1 MKKHDLVKE
10 RNEKVKKACDWITMH
25 CRNIKREIKWKIE
38 ALNKKEEKNEKFF
51 FWISLGLFVVG
62 VIAEVFSSY
71 YYLIEIESDSF
82 NGICTAIV
90 GIQATVSVVIFSF
103 ITIFSNFQEKEKY
116 GIPIVKYLIKYRNVI
131 LNQSDTFYV
140 VMILLIISVIS
151 LFFGWINLIFCSFII
166 STLLVIYLA
175 KESFLIY
182 RMEDIDEEIFS
193 FLKTNIHNKNLDIL
207 DEYLRCER
215 NHMDNGDYKGKKP
228 ESKLDKLWGDEIEK
242 YSPSLDSEEFK
253 ESHTAFTSLVT
264 EYLNSSDMSV
274 QSYGIE
280 IALLIL
286 ERYSKEKKRDS
297 KVNIYGIID
306 DDIPV
311 VYAKDSFRK
320 WMLSLTHIVYS
331 DNPNRIKVRNIVSL
345 VNKLETTVN
354 KYDRYS
360 LTNNFLFL
368 LIQGADGKNGNLDDL
383 SQILRSFKS
392 ALRIYKKPMNQDN
405 KYTEYAIHS
414 YLMAIECGYIQIV
427 GQEFKKYG
435 SDWKPETK
443 EEKLLFGII
452 VCYLYYMGYV
462 AEEYEIEKLYDGR
475 IKKGDFIKVLQDNND
490 VIFNFFLYL
499 DLSTEYLDEMKKYMK
514 SYEILILNTGS
525 KTMIIDDIID
535 KGMILFKALATNP
548 FMDKWLEV
556 LVNNDWFHIYNMFV
570 LNKNIK
576 NELLEIKWFGNN
588 TEESIDTIYT
598 NLVDTIVKLSYSAV
612 LNSSKIITNENED
625 RFADYLKHNLEKLEV
640 GLSFG
645 SVSQNNKINIKPILL
660 RRLEFEDSFYW
671 KDLSSKIKGKV
682 LYFVCKLFSDVF
694 KSKVITCHFDA
705 EDYLNTIDS
714 YDYLTGN
721 TNIPLYDKDF
731 VLRRR
736 VYETVSKDYY
746 APFNI
751 EDSPAIIAADKDKIG
766 VKIGIIDVKV
776 RKLTD
781 EEKRGNGN
789 KVFDR
794 YKEQIVNDIYF
805 SFDEEDYFKFMDN
818 EYRVLDISF
827 SVGVNANEDDGICY
841 IFKRQERK

>member
-10 RNEKVKKACDWITMH
+10 RNEKVKKACDWITMNY
-25 CRNIKREIKWKIE
+25 RNIKREIEWKIE
-38 ALNKKEEKNEKFF
+38 ALNKKEEKTEKFF

-62 VIAEVFSSY
+62 AIAEVFSRY
-71 YYLIEIESDSF
+71 YCLIEIESDSF

-90 GIQATVSVVIFSF
+90 GIQATVSVVIFSL
-103 ITIFSNFQEKEKY
+103 ITMFSSFQNKERY
-116 GIPIVKYLIKYRNVI
+116 GVSVIKYLIKYRNIV
-131 LNQSDTFYV
+131 LSQSNIFFTLMF
-140 VMILLIISVIS
+140 LLFVSVTC

-175 KESFLIY
+175 KESFLLY
-182 RMEDIDEEIFS
+182 RMEDIDEEMFS
-193 FLKTNIHNKNLDIL
+193 FLKNNIHNKNLNIL

-228 ESKLDKLWGDEIEK
+228 ESKLDKLWIDEIEK

-253 ESHTAFTSLVT
+253 ESQTAFTSLVT

-297 KVNIYGIID
+297 KVNLYGIID

-345 VNKLETTVN
+345 VKKLETTVN

-368 LIQGADGKNGNLDDL
+368 LIQGANGKNGNLDDL
-383 SQILRSFKS
+383 SQILHSLKS
-392 ALRIYKKPMNQDN
+392 ALRINNPPMDHA

-435 SDWKPETK
+435 SDWEPETE

-499 DLSTEYLDEMKKYMK
+499 CLSTKYLNEMKKYMK

-525 KTMIIDDIID
+525 KTMIIDYVID

-588 TEESIDTIYT
+588 TKESIDTIYKK
-598 NLVDTIVKLSYSAV
+598 LVDTIDKLSYSAV

-625 RFADYLKHNLEKLEV
+625 RFADYLKNNLEKLEV

-645 SVSQNNKINIKPILL
+645 SVSLNNKISIKPILL

-671 KDLSSKIKGKV
+671 KDLSTKIKGKV
-682 LYFVCKLFSDVF
+682 LYYVCKLFSDIL
-694 KSKVITCHFDA
+694 KRKVITCHFDA

-746 APFNI
+746 APFYK
-751 EDSPAIIAADKDKIG
+751 EDSPAIIAANKDKIG
-766 VKIGIIDVKV
+766 VKICSIDVKV

-781 EEKRGNGN
+781 EEKRGRGN
-789 KVFDR
+789 KVSDR

-827 SVGVNANEDDGICY
+827 YVGVSANEDDGICY
-841 IFKRQERK
+841 IFKR